1 MLIIKKLFRRILL
14 NNSIYDFY
22 LSKNNQ
28 EKILITPQD
37 PWPGDASI
45 GESIFQGDFNLSNK
59 KKEIL
64 SQKLLWKINS
74 NKDFWI

>member
-1 MLIIKKLFRRILL
+1 MYNKK
-14 NNSIYDFY
+14 
-22 LSKNNQ
+22 
-28 EKILITPQD
+28 KILITPQD

-64 SQKLLWKINS
+64 YELRQILWAFRKSTWDSNILKSNQIETTEKEKIY
-74 NKDFWI
+74 